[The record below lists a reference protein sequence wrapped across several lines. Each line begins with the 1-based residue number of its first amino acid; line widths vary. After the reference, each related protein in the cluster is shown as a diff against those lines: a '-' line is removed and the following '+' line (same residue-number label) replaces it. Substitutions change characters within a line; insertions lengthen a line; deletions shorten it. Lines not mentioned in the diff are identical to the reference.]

1 MKRLLTLLMVLLL
14 ASLTLVPLGMAQGDD
29 GFIRYPITADPEH
42 LNPFI
47 SDTITIGT
55 VNRNIFEGLTRLNPE
70 SGEIEPALAESWEV
84 GEDADGNQTFT
95 FTLRQGVMFHQVD
108 GIEYA
113 DGEAEVTA
121 DDILWNYMVALNA
134 DEDISIRSG
143 DAAMQSILGA
153 SEYIEAME
161 AMIEAEEEVPLISED
176 MDVAGLE
183 VMDDYTFKIT
193 LSQPDRLFLINGMIS
208 IVSPS
213 AYMQLGDDISN
224 TPVGTGPYQ
233 FVEWR
238 RQDTLILEANPNYY
252 VEGMPMN
259 SGIRFINYGDANTA
273 LLDYREGNLDF
284 LFSFPSGQR
293 QAIIDEFGDQFN
305 EKPGLHIRYWG
316 YNMETGFLSEQ
327 PLVRRALAHALDRE
341 TSWDILAEGARFP
354 ADLGFLPPSFPA
366 STPATV
372 YPYDL
377 ELAASLLEEAGFP
390 GGEGLPVIK
399 IHLLEVISDEA
410 QVVVWQAGLE
420 EIGVEVEF
428 IVEDGGTYWDSI
440 REDDAMI
447 FQNGWAAGIVDPSDV
462 FDFLIYQGEGSMRYD
477 NPVVNDLLDQARA
490 ELDADAREG
499 LYQQVHDIIMEDTIV
514 IPSAYSKVSWLQ
526 KDYVDGFAPG
536 GGGTYTAPMWKVSLG
551 GM

>member
-1 MKRLLTLLMVLLL
+1 ML
-14 ASLTLVPLGMAQGDD
+14 APLSIAQSED

-47 SDTITIGT
+47 ADTITIGT
-55 VNRNIFEGLTRLNPE
+55 VNRNIFEGLTRLNPLT
-70 SGEIEPALAESWEV
+70 GEINPAIAESWEIS
-84 GEDADGNQTFT
+84 EDAEGNQTFT
-95 FTLRQGVMFHQVD
+95 FNIRQGVLFHQID

-113 DGEAEVTA
+113 DGEREVTA
-121 DDILWNYMVALNA
+121 DDILWNYMVAMNA

-143 DAAMQSILGA
+143 DAAIRSILGA
-153 SEYIEAME
+153 TEYIDAME
-161 AMIEAEEEVPLISED
+161 AMIEAEEEVPLINED

-183 VMDDYTFKIT
+183 VLDDYTFRIT
-193 LSQPDRLFLINGMIS
+193 LSQPDRLFMINGMIS
-208 IVSPS
+208 IVSPE
-213 AYMQLGDDISN
+213 AYMQLGEDITN

-238 RQDTLILEANPNYY
+238 RQDTLVLEANPDYY
-252 VEGMPMN
+252 IEGLPMN
-259 SGIRFINYGDANTA
+259 NGIRFINYGDENTA

-293 QAIIDEFGDQFN
+293 QVIIDEFGDAFN
-305 EKPGLHIRYWG
+305 EQPGLHIRYWG
-316 YNMETGFLSEQ
+316 YNMETGFLAEN

-366 STPATV
+366 AVPATT

-377 ELAASLLEEAGFP
+377 DLAAQLLEEAGFP

-410 QVVVWQAGLE
+410 QVVVWQQGLE
-420 EIGVEVEF
+420 SIGVEVEF

-447 FQNGWAAGIVDPSDV
+447 FQNGWAAGIPDPSDV
-462 FDFLIYQGEGSMRYD
+462 FDFLIYNGEGSMRYD
-477 NPVVNDLLDQARA
+477 NPEVNELLDQARA
-490 ELDADAREG
+490 ELDEAARTE

-526 KDYVDGFAPG
+526 KDYVNDFVPG
-536 GGGTYTAPMWKVSLG
+536 GGGTYTAPMWNVVLG
-551 GM
+551 DM